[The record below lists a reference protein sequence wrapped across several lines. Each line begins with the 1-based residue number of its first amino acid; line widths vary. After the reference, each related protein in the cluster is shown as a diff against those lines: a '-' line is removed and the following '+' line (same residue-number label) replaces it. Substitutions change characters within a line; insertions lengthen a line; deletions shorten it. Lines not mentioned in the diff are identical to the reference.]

1 MSLGPRSH
9 LGGYEVTAPLG
20 AGGMGEVWRAR
31 DTRLE
36 REVAIKV
43 LPAAFAAEP
52 ERLAR
57 FEREAKLLASLN
69 HPNIA
74 HVYGFES
81 ATLDDGT
88 SVHFLAMELVEGE
101 DLAERLK
108 RGAIP
113 VDEATLIAKQ
123 IAEALEEAHEKG
135 IVHRD
140 LKPANVKVT
149 SDGKVKVLD
158 FGLAKAMAADP
169 MSQSGPHDLSQSPT
183 LATAAGTQAGVILG
197 TAAYMSPEQ
206 ARGKAVDKR
215 ADIWAFGV
223 VLFEMLAGRRLFQG
237 DTVSDVLAAV
247 LRQELD
253 WSTLPPLSPALRWLL
268 RHCLERDPRLRL
280 HDVADARLLLDE
292 AGRGGESL
300 AAPAPA
306 NARRLGSPALV
317 AALAAVAVVAGWLG
331 HALGRPRTPAAEPS
345 HLAIA
350 LPTSQEVGTE
360 SNELLAFTPDGRAL
374 VFAGV
379 HDGKRML
386 LRRELGAGAAVP
398 IPSTEGGAAPFFSP
412 DGRWLGFVSENRLRK
427 VAVDGGSSFPL
438 AEAQG
443 AGGGTWMENGDI
455 VYAPIYSSGLFRVSA
470 DGSGQPEALT
480 TPDHAGGELGHWWP
494 EPLPGGRKVLFTG
507 FRTPVDRSRIGV
519 LDLDTREVR
528 WVVEGGF
535 YARYVEGHLLFARG
549 QRLFAVG
556 FDPERAVV
564 RGAPVAVVED
574 LSVSQTGGHAQ
585 FAVSAQGA
593 LAYVRESLA
602 RPLRE
607 LTWFDREG
615 RTTPATRELR
625 RYASA
630 ALSPDEQAVALTIEG
645 DSQDLWTLSLARGT
659 LSRLTT
665 SDVTEN
671 NPVWSRD
678 GRELF
683 YVRDRP
689 PYELHRIGNGEPDT
703 GRPLWDEPARLDTYG
718 IAVSPDGRSIAYQQT
733 ELQTGRNIYWRP
745 IDGSA
750 PPRPIR
756 ATRAEEGAVSF
767 SPDGRFVAY
776 QSNETGR
783 PEVYAQ
789 SLSAAGERVQI
800 SADGGTDPEWA
811 GNGEIFYRRDETVMV
826 ASPSG
831 SAPKPPSGSGLDFQ
845 PSRALFDAGIV
856 SSRVSGVES
865 RVYAVTRDGRRILAI
880 TTPLSSRPRQIELV
894 VDWLGQLDGV
904 TTAR

>member
-1 MSLGPRSH
+1 LPLSPGST
-9 LGGYEVTAPLG
+9 LGGYRIVSALG
-20 AGGMGEVWRAR
+20 AGGMGEVYRAS
-31 DTRLE
+31 DTRLD

-43 LPAAFAAEP
+43 LPAAVAAEP

-57 FEREAKLLASLN
+57 FEREAKLLAALN
-69 HPNIA
+69 HPNVA
-74 HVYGFES
+74 HVYGFEQ
-81 ATLDDGT
+81 ATLDDG
-88 SVHFLAMELVEGE
+88 SGVHFLAMELVEGE
-101 DLAERLK
+101 DLAQRLK

-113 VDEATLIAKQ
+113 VDEALAIARQ

-149 SDGKVKVLD
+149 PDGKVKVLD
-158 FGLAKAMAADP
+158 FGLAKAYAADP
-169 MSQSGPHDLSQSPT
+169 MASSGSHDLSQSPT
-183 LATAAGTQAGVILG
+183 LATAAGTQAGIILG

-206 ARGKAVDKR
+206 ARGKAVDRR

-237 DTVSDVLAAV
+237 ETVSDVLAGV
-247 LRQELD
+247 LRQELE
-253 WSTLPPLSPALRWLL
+253 WTALPPVPPAVRWLL

-280 HDVADARLLLDE
+280 HDVADARLLLAE
-292 AGRGGESL
+292 ADGAGEGAATTTPAGPPRHGRPAML
-300 AAPAPA
+300 AA
-306 NARRLGSPALV
+306 LG
-317 AALAAVAVVAGWLG
+317 AVAVVAAWLG
-331 HALGRPRTPAAEPS
+331 HALSGPRHAPAQPS

-350 LPTSQEVGTE
+350 LPMSQEVGAE

-386 LRRELGAGAAVP
+386 LRRDLAEGEAVP
-398 IPSTEGGAAPFFSP
+398 IPSTEGGQAPFFSP
-412 DGRWLGFVSENRLRK
+412 DGRWLGFVSENWLRK
-427 VAVDGGSSFPL
+427 VATDGGSSFPL

-470 DGSGQPEALT
+470 DGGEPEALT

-519 LDLDTREVR
+519 LDLETREVK
-528 WVVEGGF
+528 WVVESGF
-535 YARYVEGHLLFARG
+535 FARYMSGHLFFARG
-549 QRLFAVG
+549 QRLFAVA
-556 FDPERAVV
+556 FDPEQATV
-564 RGAPVAVVED
+564 RGPAVAVIED

-585 FAVSAQGA
+585 FAVSKLGA

-602 RPLRE
+602 RPVRE
-607 LTWFDREG
+607 LSWLDREG
-615 RTTPATRELR
+615 RATPATRELR
-625 RYASA
+625 RYASV
-630 ALSPDEQAVALTIEG
+630 ALSPDEQTVALTVEG

-671 NPVWSRD
+671 NAVWSRD

-689 PYELHRIGNGEPDT
+689 PYELHRIGIGAPDT

-718 IAVSPDGRSIAYQQT
+718 IAVSPDGRSLAYQQT
-733 ELQTGRNIYWRP
+733 ELQTGRNVYWRP

-750 PPRPIR
+750 PPRVIR
-756 ATRAEEGAVSF
+756 ATRAEEGAASF

-789 SLSAAGERVQI
+789 SLGERGERVQI

-811 GNGEIFYRRDETVMV
+811 GNGEIFYRRDASLMV
-826 ASPSG
+826 ASPTTPG
-831 SAPKPPSGSGLDFQ
+831 GLEFG

-865 RVYAVTRDGRRILAI
+865 RVYAVTRDGQRILAI

-894 VDWLGQLDGV
+894 IDWLSQLERL
-904 TTAR
+904 APAQ